1 MEGFDY
7 PVKANNIVY
16 KLQNHL
22 NKLRQVDTIEIM
34 RLKQSPWGGVA
45 LDPEFNDRLL
55 HRIREPICD
64 VSSVKPLSKN

>member
-34 RLKQSPWGGVA
+34 HLKQSP
-45 LDPEFNDRLL
+45 
-55 HRIREPICD
+55 
-64 VSSVKPLSKN
+64 